1 MSLPVREIVKVLEVS
16 EPYIRDAVV
25 HLVRALN
32 QKDAKAAREAVEAAL
47 RLQFVIRNEATE
59 EK

>member
-1 MSLPVREIVKVLEVS
+1 MSLPLREIVKVLEVS
-16 EPYIRDAVV
+16 EPYIQDAVV

-47 RLQFVIRNEATE
+47 RLQFVARNEAKSE
-59 EK
+59 

>member
-1 MSLPVREIVKVLEVS
+1 MSLSVREIVKVLEVS
-16 EPYIRDAVV
+16 EPYVTDAVV

-47 RLQFVIRNEATE
+47 RLQFVARNEAKSE
-59 EK
+59 